1 LRNGPAC
8 KEKWASIYDEYR
20 RIQDYMVGTGH
31 NEEKWSISPADKM
44 AQDLP
49 RVFVKSIC
57 EMMDAFKSSR
67 PNFEP
72 PQSQDFMDPNNNVFN
87 PKFVCQEF
95 ETAVAQDP
103 SSPMTHDDL
112 TPLDLIP
119 YLYNYPKPRYTV
131 SMPKTLTQRRQVLP
145 HPEFIPIRIICCCEG
160 YSTPKPWY
168 SS

>member
-1 LRNGPAC
+1 MRSSGVFPLQT
-8 KEKWASIYDEYR
+8 KWH
-20 RIQDYMVGTGH
+20 RICQ
-31 NEEKWSISPADKM
+31 ECSSK
-44 AQDLP
+44 Q
-49 RVFVKSIC
+49 FF
-57 EMMDAFKSSR
+57 EMMDAFMSSS

-72 PQSQDFMDPNNNVFN
+72 PHSQDFMDPNNNVFN

-103 SSPMTHDDL
+103 SSPMMHDDL

-119 YLYNYPKPRYTV
+119 FLYNYPKPRPS

-145 HPEFIPIRIICCCEG
+145 RPEFIPIRIICSCKG
-160 YSTPKPWY
+160 YSTPKPCY